1 MTDIMK
7 NGLSRRAFLGL
18 GATAAVAAGA
28 GLAGCSPAASAGD
41 AKAGGDAAGS
51 AAAGGETQYAW
62 EAVPDPIT
70 DITSTVDTDIL
81 VIGAGLAGCAC
92 AAAAAEKGG
101 KVTVVEKT
109 SSWNGRGGGFG
120 AINSHYMD
128 ELGIEVDKVNAKQH
142 WIAQCASRANE
153 DLIVKFF
160 NSSEEASNWLLAK
173 AEAVGGSAMVGAF
186 YSHDDVYAEQP
197 GYHMLMIPEEAGL
210 TSTGFAGAELCY
222 NDAVKDGAEF
232 VFDSPAVQLVKD
244 GSKVTGCICEG
255 KDGYVQYNASKGV
268 VLCTGDIGGDL
279 EMCKAYAPICAEYG
293 QPRSQYT
300 PVGVNTGDGH
310 KMGMWVGAQLQD
322 LPLPTMMHPQAFC
335 WFHGPFLFVND
346 NGERFMCEDT
356 WVQGKSLAIN
366 RQPNGEAWSIFD
378 ANWKTDLVNGLPYGG
393 GMFWDSFRPYGSDLE
408 LAPQYFETQIPEYIK
423 AGNAYQADTLDELA
437 KQIGCDAATFKA
449 TVERY
454 NGMCEAGEDT
464 DYYKKPVFLTPV
476 KEGPFYAL
484 KVGPALLAVPGGL
497 RTNNDFQCLDAE
509 GAPIEGL
516 YALGNVMGDICAVDY
531 PINVAATA
539 TAAASPTATC
549 WATSWPAR
557 KRPAPC
563 APRSRARSACNPPR
577 ALRHLPPG
585 AGLFRARLP
594 QRPTPNVSR
603 ETFVRSRGLG
613 GLGTSDSLCRSRATW
628 RISVDFWRNTRIQ
641 CKGSL
646 SKAPCMQ

>member
-51 AAAGGETQYAW
+51 AAASAGETQYAW

-244 GSKVTGCICEG
+244 GSKVTGCICES

-268 VLCTGDIGGDL
+268 VLCTGDIGGDID
-279 EMCKAYAPICAEYG
+279 MVKAYAPICAEYG

-300 PVGVNTGDGH
+300 PFGVNTGDGH
-310 KMGMWVGAQLQD
+310 KMGMWAGAQLQD

-346 NGERFMCEDT
+346 SGERFMCEDT

-531 PINVAATA
+531 PINVAGNSHGRCITYGYLLGHELA
-539 TAAASPTATC
+539 
-549 WATSWPAR
+549 
-557 KRPAPC
+557 
-563 APRSRARSACNPPR
+563 
-577 ALRHLPPG
+577 G
-585 AGLFRARLP
+585 A
-594 QRPTPNVSR
+594 
-603 ETFVRSRGLG
+603 
-613 GLGTSDSLCRSRATW
+613 
-628 RISVDFWRNTRIQ
+628 
-641 CKGSL
+641 
-646 SKAPCMQ
+646 

>member
-51 AAAGGETQYAW
+51 AAASAGETQYAW

-255 KDGYVQYNASKGV
+255 KDGYV
-268 VLCTGDIGGDL
+268 
-279 EMCKAYAPICAEYG
+279 
-293 QPRSQYT
+293 
-300 PVGVNTGDGH
+300 
-310 KMGMWVGAQLQD
+310 
-322 LPLPTMMHPQAFC
+322 
-335 WFHGPFLFVND
+335 
-346 NGERFMCEDT
+346 
-356 WVQGKSLAIN
+356 
-366 RQPNGEAWSIFD
+366 
-378 ANWKTDLVNGLPYGG
+378 
-393 GMFWDSFRPYGSDLE
+393 
-408 LAPQYFETQIPEYIK
+408 
-423 AGNAYQADTLDELA
+423 
-437 KQIGCDAATFKA
+437 
-449 TVERY
+449 
-454 NGMCEAGEDT
+454 
-464 DYYKKPVFLTPV
+464 
-476 KEGPFYAL
+476 
-484 KVGPALLAVPGGL
+484 
-497 RTNNDFQCLDAE
+497 
-509 GAPIEGL
+509 
-516 YALGNVMGDICAVDY
+516 
-531 PINVAATA
+531 
-539 TAAASPTATC
+539 
-549 WATSWPAR
+549 
-557 KRPAPC
+557 
-563 APRSRARSACNPPR
+563 
-577 ALRHLPPG
+577 
-585 AGLFRARLP
+585 
-594 QRPTPNVSR
+594 
-603 ETFVRSRGLG
+603 
-613 GLGTSDSLCRSRATW
+613 
-628 RISVDFWRNTRIQ
+628 
-641 CKGSL
+641 
-646 SKAPCMQ
+646 